1 MCKANY
7 AHRVKR
13 KMSSETTVILCFLKF
28 LCINN
33 RVIMLTKSDIAC
45 RKCLTVKSVM
55 YIIIFTED
63 DRLTANQTILSARA
77 GHTESPPESGTARE
91 LPWQR
96 VLRPGRFVAGEV
108 RDAAAC
114 GCRQATHKPGSPG
127 VWLFAPLV
135 LSGTGSLSRSWTRR
149 AAAAETRAPVRA
161 QAHSRADAVCG
172 TTSTRRADDLQG
184 SGRRTN
190 RTTLRRVGSPAQY
203 RSPAAASKKT
213 SVSPPL
219 AAVLLADR
227 RLVAAYEQLRS
238 QAVQGSWPGAGLALI
253 MTRGFRCWMEVCSQL
268 FANEGNCTQVP
279 DQPTP
284 SIPSGLR
291 GELVILL
298 ASMLLRRASQG
309 VA

>member
-1 MCKANY
+1 M
-7 AHRVKR
+7 
-13 KMSSETTVILCFLKF
+13 
-28 LCINN
+28 
-33 RVIMLTKSDIAC
+33 
-45 RKCLTVKSVM
+45 
-55 YIIIFTED
+55 
-63 DRLTANQTILSARA
+63 
-77 GHTESPPESGTARE
+77 
-91 LPWQR
+91 
-96 VLRPGRFVAGEV
+96 
-108 RDAAAC
+108 
-114 GCRQATHKPGSPG
+114 
-127 VWLFAPLV
+127 
-135 LSGTGSLSRSWTRR
+135 
-149 AAAAETRAPVRA
+149 
-161 QAHSRADAVCG
+161 
-172 TTSTRRADDLQG
+172 
-184 SGRRTN
+184 
-190 RTTLRRVGSPAQY
+190 
-203 RSPAAASKKT
+203 
-213 SVSPPL
+213 SPPL